1 MFWFFIVSLPSTS
14 VTDNLDI
21 QVIYDAHAIEF
32 NGYLTSVYISWG
44 LIVKKKKKSP
54 SARIVIVI
62 NSLNNMR
69 LITIRMDKFLKK

>member
-32 NGYLTSVYISWG
+32 NGYLTSVYVSWG
-44 LIVKKKKKSP
+44 LIVKKKKKNLL
-54 SARIVIVI
+54 VQE
-62 NSLNNMR
+62 
-69 LITIRMDKFLKK
+69 